1 MADTITC
8 TVCGAVND
16 AANHFCDQC
25 GASLKSA
32 PSSGAVYPSAP
43 PMLPDPMSATVQ
55 AAPAGDLVCSVC
67 GAAVL
72 PGQAFC
78 DNCGANLIENPPIP
92 ASGMPTAYAPTMP
105 DLSQIPLPVAPEMPT
120 ASAPTAPDLSQIP
133 LPVAPV
139 MPAPSAPTMP
149 DLSQIPLP
157 TDPNADT
164 LVEVLPED
172 TAAPA
177 EPELPT
183 PPAAPAEPELPT
195 PPALPAEPEL
205 PTPPPA
211 GIISAGGK
219 TRAELETEIQRHT
232 ASIAQLEQLLA
243 LQGGAAPA
251 YLTAALDDARTA
263 LTHAEADLATLTPP
277 APPAPDPA
285 EVARLTAEVERHTAS
300 ITQLEQLLAL
310 QGGAAPDYLTAALSD
325 ARTAR
330 MQAELALQELL
341 AGTISSAVAPVAP
354 VAPPAPL
361 PSIEPPAPVV
371 PHPRLTF
378 ADGRV
383 IYLPIDKAEIIV
395 GREDPVSDI
404 YPEVDL
410 TAFGGETGGVSRQH
424 ARMNCADGQWSVTD
438 LSSTNFTKVDGKRL
452 EPNIPEPLR
461 DGSQIHF
468 GRIAVTLIL
477 S

>member
-32 PSSGAVYPSAP
+32 PSSAAGYTSAP
-43 PMLPDPMSATVQ
+43 PASPDPMSATVQ
-55 AAPAGDLVCSVC
+55 AAPSGDLVCSVC

-92 ASGMPTAYAPTMP
+92 ASGIPPAYAPTMP
-105 DLSQIPLPVAPEMPT
+105 DLSQVPLPVAPVMPA
-120 ASAPTAPDLSQIP
+120 ASAPTAPDLSQ
-133 LPVAPV
+133 V
-139 MPAPSAPTMP
+139 
-149 DLSQIPLP
+149 PLP

-172 TAAPA
+172 TAAPVA
-177 EPELPT
+177 PELPT
-183 PPAAPAEPELPT
+183 PPVAPVAPAV
-195 PPALPAEPEL
+195 PPA
-205 PTPPPA
+205 PPA
-211 GIISAGGK
+211 AAGSAGGK
-219 TRAELETEIQRHT
+219 TRAELETEIERHT

-251 YLTAALDDARTA
+251 YLTAALDDARNA
-263 LTHAEADLATLTPP
+263 RMQAEAALATLTPP
-277 APPAPDPA
+277 ALPAPDPA

-300 ITQLEQLLAL
+300 IAQLEQLLAL
-310 QGGAAPDYLTAALSD
+310 QGGAAPAYLTAALDD
-325 ARTAR
+325 ARNAR
-330 MQAELALQELL
+330 MQAEVVLQELL
-341 AGTISSAVAPVAP
+341 AGTASSAVAVALVTP
-354 VAPPAPL
+354 PAPPAPL
-361 PSIEPPAPVV
+361 TPIEPPAPVV

-383 IYLPIDKAEIIV
+383 VYLPIDKAEIIV

-410 TAFGGETGGVSRQH
+410 TPFGGETGGVSRQH
-424 ARMNCADGQWSVTD
+424 ARMNYTDGQWSVTD
-438 LSSTNFTKVDGKRL
+438 LSSTNFTKVNGKRL
-452 EPNIPEPLR
+452 EPNTPEPLQDR
-461 DGSQIHF
+461 AEIHF
-468 GRIAVTLIL
+468 GRITVTLML

>member
-8 TVCGAVND
+8 PVCGAVND

-32 PSSGAVYPSAP
+32 PSRAAGYTSAP
-43 PMLPDPMSATVQ
+43 PVSFDPMSATVQ
-55 AAPAGDLVCSVC
+55 AAPTGDLVCSVC

-78 DNCGANLIENPPIP
+78 DNCGANLIQNPPIP
-92 ASGMPTAYAPTMP
+92 AGGVAAAYAPTLP
-105 DLSQIPLPVAPEMPT
+105 DLSQISLPVAPVMLT
-120 ASAPTAPDLSQIP
+120 ASAPTA
-133 LPVAPV
+133 
-139 MPAPSAPTMP
+139 P

-177 EPELPT
+177 EPELLPVAPAPPAMPT
-183 PPAAPAEPELPT
+183 PPVAPVAPAV
-195 PPALPAEPEL
+195 PPA
-205 PTPPPA
+205 PPA
-211 GIISAGGK
+211 ATGSAGGK
-219 TRAELETEIQRHT
+219 TRAELETEIERHT
-232 ASIAQLEQLLA
+232 ASIAQLEQLLT

-263 LTHAEADLATLTPP
+263 LANAQAELATLPPP

-300 ITQLEQLLAL
+300 VAQLEQLLAL
-310 QGGAAPDYLTAALSD
+310 QGSAAPAYLTAALND

-330 MQAELALQELL
+330 MQAEVVLQELL
-341 AGTISSAVAPVAP
+341 AGSVSSAVAVAP
-354 VAPPAPL
+354 APPSASPVPPAPASPAAPPAPL
-361 PSIEPPAPVV
+361 PPVEPPVEPPAPVV

-383 IYLPIDKAEIIV
+383 VYLPIDKAEIIV

-410 TAFGGETGGVSRQH
+410 TPFGGETGGVSRQH
-424 ARMNCADGQWSVTD
+424 ARMNYTEGQWSVTD
-438 LSSTNFTKVDGKRL
+438 LNSTNFTKVNGKRL
-452 EPNIPEPLR
+452 EPNTPEPLH
-461 DGSQIHF
+461 DGAEIHF
-468 GRIAVTLIL
+468 GRITVTLTL

>member
-8 TVCGAVND
+8 PVCGAVND

-32 PSSGAVYPSAP
+32 PSRAAGYTSAP
-43 PMLPDPMSATVQ
+43 PVSFDPMSATVQ
-55 AAPAGDLVCSVC
+55 AAPTGDLVCSVC

-78 DNCGANLIENPPIP
+78 DNCGANLIQNPPIP
-92 ASGMPTAYAPTMP
+92 AGGMPTAYAPT
-105 DLSQIPLPVAPEMPT
+105 L
-120 ASAPTAPDLSQIP
+120 PDLSQIP

-139 MPAPSAPTMP
+139 MPTASAPTAP

-177 EPELPT
+177 APELPPVAPAPPAMPTPPVAPVAPAVPPT
-183 PPAAPAEPELPT
+183 PPAAT
-195 PPALPAEPEL
+195 
-205 PTPPPA
+205 
-211 GIISAGGK
+211 GSAGGK
-219 TRAELETEIQRHT
+219 TRAELETEIERHV
-232 ASIAQLEQLLA
+232 ASIAQLEQLLT
-243 LQGGAAPA
+243 LQGSAAPA
-251 YLTAALDDARTA
+251 YLTAALDDARAA
-263 LTHAEADLATLTPP
+263 LANAQAELATLTPP

-300 ITQLEQLLAL
+300 VVQLEQLLAL
-310 QGGAAPDYLTAALSD
+310 QGSAAPAYLTAALND

-330 MQAELALQELL
+330 MQAEVVLQELL
-341 AGTISSAVAPVAP
+341 AGSVSSAVAVAP
-354 VAPPAPL
+354 APPSASPVPPAPVSPAAPPAPL
-361 PSIEPPAPVV
+361 PPVEPPVEPPAPVV

-383 IYLPIDKAEIIV
+383 VYLPIDKAEIIV

-410 TAFGGETGGVSRQH
+410 TPFGGETGGVSRQH
-424 ARMNCADGQWSVTD
+424 ARMNYTEGQWSVTD
-438 LSSTNFTKVDGKRL
+438 LNSTNFTKVNGKRL
-452 EPNIPEPLR
+452 EPNTPEPLH
-461 DGSQIHF
+461 DGAEIHF
-468 GRIAVTLIL
+468 GRITVTLTL

>member
-8 TVCGAVND
+8 PVCGAVND

-32 PSSGAVYPSAP
+32 SLSSASYIGAP
-43 PMLPDPMSATVQ
+43 PVSFDPMSATVQ
-55 AAPAGDLVCSVC
+55 AAPTGDLVCSVC

-78 DNCGANLIENPPIP
+78 DNCGANLIQNPPIP
-92 ASGMPTAYAPTMP
+92 AGGMPTAYAPT
-105 DLSQIPLPVAPEMPT
+105 L
-120 ASAPTAPDLSQIP
+120 PDLSQIP

-139 MPAPSAPTMP
+139 MPSASAPTAP

-177 EPELPT
+177 APELPPVAPAPPAMPTPPVAPVAPAVPPT
-183 PPAAPAEPELPT
+183 PPAAT
-195 PPALPAEPEL
+195 
-205 PTPPPA
+205 
-211 GIISAGGK
+211 GSAGGK
-219 TRAELETEIQRHT
+219 TRAELETEIERHM
-232 ASIAQLEQLLA
+232 ASIAQLEQLLT
-243 LQGGAAPA
+243 LQGSAAPA

-263 LTHAEADLATLTPP
+263 LANAQAELATLTPP

-300 ITQLEQLLAL
+300 VAQLEQLLAL
-310 QGGAAPDYLTAALSD
+310 QGSAAPAYLTAALND

-330 MQAELALQELL
+330 MQAEVVLQELL
-341 AGTISSAVAPVAP
+341 AGSVSSAVAVAP
-354 VAPPAPL
+354 APPSASPVPPAPISPAAPPAPL
-361 PSIEPPAPVV
+361 PPVEPPVEPPAPVV

-383 IYLPIDKAEIIV
+383 VYLPIDKAEIIV

-410 TAFGGETGGVSRQH
+410 TPFGGETGGVSRQH
-424 ARMNCADGQWSVTD
+424 ARMNYTEGQWSVTD
-438 LSSTNFTKVDGKRL
+438 LNSTNFTKVNGKRL
-452 EPNIPEPLR
+452 EPNTPEPLH
-461 DGSQIHF
+461 DGAEIHF
-468 GRIAVTLIL
+468 GRITVTLTL

>member
-8 TVCGAVND
+8 VVCGAVND

-25 GASLKSA
+25 GASLKPA
-32 PSSGAVYPSAP
+32 LTRDVGYVGAP
-43 PMLPDPMSATVQ
+43 PIVPDPLQSVSPVPAV
-55 AAPAGDLVCSVC
+55 APADDLVCAVC

-92 ASGMPTAYAPTMP
+92 AGGVPAAYAPTLP
-105 DLSQIPLPVAPEMPT
+105 DLSSAAFPATPVMPS
-120 ASAPTAPDLSQIP
+120 ASAPTAPDLSQT
-133 LPVAPV
+133 
-139 MPAPSAPTMP
+139 APTGSN
-149 DLSQIPLP
+149 LEQFPLP

-164 LVEVLPED
+164 QVEELPED
-172 TAAPA
+172 VAPTVLA
-177 EPELPT
+177 
-183 PPAAPAEPELPT
+183 
-195 PPALPAEPEL
+195 
-205 PTPPPA
+205 PPPA
-211 GIISAGGK
+211 VTLSAGGK
-219 TRAELETEIQRHT
+219 TRTELETEIERHT

-263 LTHAEADLATLTPP
+263 LAHAEADLATLTPP

-300 ITQLEQLLAL
+300 IAQLEQLLAL
-310 QGGAAPDYLTAALSD
+310 QGGAAPAYLTAALDD

-330 MQAELALQELL
+330 MQAEVELQELL
-341 AGTISSAVAPVAP
+341 AGAVAPA
-354 VAPPAPL
+354 APPAPL
-361 PSIEPPAPVV
+361 PPIEPPAPVV

-383 IYLPIDKAEIIV
+383 VYLPIDKTEIIV

-410 TAFGGETGGVSRQH
+410 TPFGGETGGVSRQH
-424 ARMNCADGQWSVTD
+424 ARMHYTNGQWSVTD
-438 LSSTNFTKVDGKRL
+438 LNSTNFTKVNGKRL
-452 EPNIPEPLR
+452 EPHTPEPLE
-461 DGSQIHF
+461 DGAQIHF
-468 GRIAVTLIL
+468 GRIVVTLTL